1 MLRREEKDII
11 EDGYFNQILG
21 QLGDNPTTR
30 NITKFIEED
39 DDQD

>member
-1 MLRREEKDII
+1 MLRREEKDLI
-11 EDGYFNQILG
+11 EDDYFMKILDK
-21 QLGDNPTTR
+21 LGDNPTTR